1 MEAYKQLVQVLR
13 ALSSEG
19 MEEAGQGRREMGCG
33 LGAGGQGLL
42 SPGGGI
48 RGEHSACALVD
59 GRKEGTPSLRSTP
72 RAPAQSLP
80 SSSSGVCSPESSY
93 PGQAFSFSQPRP
105 LSVPSTGCCCF
116 WQTLWSAGGAF
127 QPPFVLVTPEPGYGG
142 VFYPGHVLASYQG
155 ESCCLPI
162 PSLSCP

>member
-1 MEAYKQLVQVLR
+1 MEAYKQLVQVLPT
-13 ALSSEG
+13 LSSEG
-19 MEEAGQGRREMGCG
+19 MEEAGQGRREMDCR
-33 LGAGGQGLL
+33 LGAGGQGLPP
-42 SPGGGI
+42 PGGGI
-48 RGEHSACALVD
+48 RGEHSDYALMD
-59 GRKEGTPSLRSTP
+59 GRRKGAPSLRSTP

-93 PGQAFSFSQPRP
+93 PDQAFSFSQPHP

-116 WQTLWSAGGAF
+116 WQTLRSAGGAF

-142 VFYPGHVLASYQG
+142 VFYPGHTLASYQA

-162 PSLSCP
+162 LSLSCP